1 MDKISLKASER
12 VLLGKK
18 VKTLRAQGL
27 VPAHVFGKGLE
38 TEHVSV
44 DLKEFLKVAK
54 QAGETGVI
62 DLKIGE
68 EKIRPVMIKGMQ
80 TNANTDEVQN
90 IDFYQVDLKKKVTV
104 PVPLTLVG
112 DEPEKVGLG
121 EAIVLQVLN
130 EVSVEALPADL
141 IDAIE
146 VNIATLKE
154 IEDAITVG
162 QLSYNH
168 ETLTVLDDPES
179 VVVKLA
185 PAVTAEMEALLEEQ
199 AAETAEA
206 AAEETAAEGEGEP
219 ASEEVP
225 ADEEGAALS
234 AEGETGEVKDT
245 TISEPT
251 KDEKPE

>member
-1 MDKISLKASER
+1 MEKISLKASER
-12 VLLGKK
+12 VILGKNVRK
-18 VKTLRAQGL
+18 LRKSGL

-62 DLKIGE
+62 ELKIGE
-68 EKIRPVMIKGMQ
+68 EKTRPVMIKGMSQ
-80 TNANTDEVQN
+80 NANTDEIQN

-112 DEPEKVGLG
+112 EDPEKVGLG
-121 EAIVLQVLN
+121 EAIVLQMLN
-130 EVSVEALPADL
+130 EVSVEALPTDL
-141 IDAIE
+141 VDAIE
-146 VNIATLKE
+146 VNTSILKE
-154 IEDAITVG
+154 IDDAITVG
-162 QLSYNH
+162 QLSYNR

-179 VVVKLA
+179 IVVKLA

-199 AAETAEA
+199 AAEA
-206 AAEETAAEGEGEP
+206 AAVVEETVVE
-219 ASEEVP
+219 
-225 ADEEGAALS
+225 EEGVAS
-234 AEGETGEVKDT
+234 STEGETGESDT

-251 KDEKPE
+251 PEEKTA

>member
-1 MDKISLKASER
+1 MEKISLKASER
-12 VLLGKK
+12 TVLGKK
-18 VKTLRAQGL
+18 VKLLRRSGL

-62 DLKIGE
+62 ELRIGE
-68 EKIRPVMIKGMQ
+68 EKVRPVMIKGMQ

-90 IDFYQVDLKKKVTV
+90 IDFYQVDLTKKVTV

-121 EAIVLQVLN
+121 EAIVLQVLS
-130 EVSVEALPADL
+130 EVSVTALPADL
-141 IDAIE
+141 VDAIE
-146 VNIATLKE
+146 VDKSILKE
-154 IEDAITVG
+154 IDDAITVG
-162 QLSYNH
+162 QLSYDH
-168 ETLTVLDDPES
+168 ETLTVLADPEEI
-179 VVVKLA
+179 VVKLA

-199 AAETAEA
+199 AAENA
-206 AAEETAAEGEGEP
+206 AVAEETAAEEP
-219 ASEEVP
+219 ASAEATTGE
-225 ADEEGAALS
+225 
-234 AEGETGEVKDT
+234 EGETSEPST

-251 KDEKPE
+251 PNEKPE

>member
-1 MDKISLKASER
+1 MEKISLKASER
-12 VLLGKK
+12 TVLGKK
-18 VKTLRAQGL
+18 VKSLRQSGL

-62 DLKIGE
+62 ELRIGE
-68 EKIRPVMIKGMQ
+68 EKVRPVMIKGMQ

-90 IDFYQVDLKKKVTV
+90 IDFYQVDLTKKVTV

-121 EAIVLQVLN
+121 EAIVLQVLS
-130 EVSVEALPADL
+130 EVSVTALPADL
-141 IDAIE
+141 VDAIE
-146 VNIATLKE
+146 VSITALKE

-162 QLSYNH
+162 QLSYDH
-168 ETLTVLDDPES
+168 ESLTVLADPEE

-199 AAETAEA
+199 AAETAA
-206 AAEETAAEGEGEP
+206 VVEETAVEEP
-219 ASEEVP
+219 AS
-225 ADEEGAALS
+225 S
-234 AEGETGEVKDT
+234 IEGETGEPST

-251 KDEKPE
+251 PNEKPE